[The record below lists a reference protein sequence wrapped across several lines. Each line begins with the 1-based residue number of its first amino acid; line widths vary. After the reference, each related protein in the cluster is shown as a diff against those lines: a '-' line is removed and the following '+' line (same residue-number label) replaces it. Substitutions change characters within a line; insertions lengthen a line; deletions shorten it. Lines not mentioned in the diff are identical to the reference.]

1 MKNLTWKTFTK
12 RLWSSL
18 TVLCGFSLLLCSPAS
33 LAETPDAKVLV
44 GNAYFGVDSLYLTTD
59 NDRKVNNPT
68 NTSIDHGY
76 GAGLHFGYRVNPT
89 FEVRGFWSNLSLEV
103 ENNGKSPDGRMFGID
118 GLIFPDAKNV
128 YFITGINMMDLQ
140 ARDVAVNLGAGY
152 RHYFQ
157 DHFALQ
163 AETKAYF
170 TPEEN
175 HTDFSL
181 GLSLVYFF
189 DTNKPRISKPVDS
202 DRDGI
207 PDSRDLCPASPPGA
221 RVDNT
226 GCPDSDND
234 GIGDNKDLCPNSPAN
249 SKVNSKGC
257 GDNDGDGVANNLD
270 NCPTTPQGEKVDNKG
285 CPLYQDET
293 VTIELLVQFDN
304 NKSEVKARYLSEIE
318 KVARFMKQYPK
329 TQVELAGHTSA
340 LGDEK
345 YNQSLS
351 EKRARAVAK
360 ILTGEF
366 NISPSRVS
374 AKGYGESRLKNP
386 DNSRE
391 AHAENRRM
399 EAVITTEVKRS
410 RK

>member
-1 MKNLTWKTFTK
+1 MKNLTRKTISHL
-12 RLWSSL
+12 LWSSIA
-18 TVLCGFSLLLCSPAS
+18 VLCGFALLLNSPAS
-33 LAETPDAKVLV
+33 LAETPDAKALV
-44 GNAYFGVDSLYLTTD
+44 GNAYFGVDTLYIATD
-59 NDRKVNNPT
+59 NDRTVENPT

-76 GAGLHFGYRVNPT
+76 GGGLHFGYRVNPT
-89 FEVRGFWSNLSLEV
+89 FEIRGFWSNLNLEV
-103 ENNGKSPDGRMFGID
+103 ENNGKSPNGRMFGID

-140 ARDVAVNLGAGY
+140 AQDVAINLGAGY

-157 DHFALQ
+157 DRFALQ

-189 DTNKPRISKPVDS
+189 DTNKPKISKPADS

-207 PDSRDLCPASPPGA
+207 ADNRDLCPASPQGA

-234 GIGDNKDLCPNSPAN
+234 GIGDNKDLCPDSPAN
-249 SKVNSKGC
+249 SKVNNKGC

-270 NCPTTPQGEKVDNKG
+270 NCPTTPQGEKVNNKG
-285 CPLYQDET
+285 CPLYRDET

-304 NKSEVKARYLSEIE
+304 NKAEVKARYLSEIE
-318 KVARFMKQYPK
+318 KVARFMRKYPA

-360 ILTGEF
+360 ILSEEF
-366 NISPSRVS
+366 NISPDRVS
-374 AKGYGESRLKNP
+374 AKGYGESQLKNTGNSP
-386 DNSRE
+386 D
-391 AHAENRRM
+391 AHAQNRRM